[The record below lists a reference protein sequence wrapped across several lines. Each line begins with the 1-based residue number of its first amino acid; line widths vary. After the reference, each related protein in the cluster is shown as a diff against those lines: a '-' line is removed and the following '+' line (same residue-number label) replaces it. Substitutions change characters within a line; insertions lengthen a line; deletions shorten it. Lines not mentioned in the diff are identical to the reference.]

1 MLASELR
8 ELAGVAERCR
18 IGERPLDFVGAG
30 EGGR

>member
-1 MLASELR
+1 VLSAELR
-8 ELAGVAERCR
+8 ELIGVAESGG